1 MKKILAFI
9 FCFIIIFSFNEVCF
23 AQTINYGS
31 AKSLGKTTNTYAKE
45 MWYDNKTGIWT
56 FDNDD
61 GSQTEVSAAVMSG
74 PAKIGDYLKSNGFTF
89 MVPLTPNAQ
98 AAYNEGDYIT
108 FDVEASTLPLANLF
122 DTTSFYGSISNGYLY
137 LHANPIM
144 KNFGVIKMGNF
155 VSGLNVSLPIVDI
168 TYGNNLYKIYKSSR
182 LQGIAVGKYQIGETR
197 ITVIDNYMHPAM
209 IKSYS
214 GQLNTAYQIRIGDDE
229 PITPKSLNVG
239 YNSFRNG
246 GDLGYRFFYPFTV
259 SFTGYKYEAEII
271 PPEPTAPEPP
281 NQPET
286 SIENEEA
293 AILAAASKWKLHR
306 VK

>member
-1 MKKILAFI
+1 MKKFLALLL
-9 FCFIIIFSFNEVCF
+9 CLAIIFSFAEICF

-31 AKSLGKTTNTYAKE
+31 AKSLGKTTGTYTKE
-45 MWYDNKTGIWT
+45 MWYDNKTAMWT

-74 PAKIGDYLKSNGFTF
+74 PAKIGNYLKSTGFTF
-89 MVPLTPNAQ
+89 MVPLTAEAQ
-98 AAYNEGDYIT
+98 AAYNSGDYIT
-108 FDVEASTLPLANLF
+108 FDVEASTLPLADLF
-122 DTTSFYGSISNGYLY
+122 DTSSFYGTIQNGYLY

-144 KNFGVIKMGNF
+144 KYFGLVTMGNF
-155 VSGLNVSLPIVDI
+155 VTGLNVSMPIVDI

-182 LQGIAVGKYQIGETR
+182 LQGIAVGKYQVGETR
-197 ITVIDNYMHPAM
+197 ITVIDNYLHPAM

-214 GQLNTAYQIRIGDDE
+214 GQLNTAYQVRIGDDE
-229 PITPKSLNVG
+229 PITPKSLSVG

-271 PPEPTAPEPP
+271 PTEPEVPTTPDAPE
-281 NQPET
+281 
-286 SIENEEA
+286 ENEEA